1 MAGNKK
7 KSEIHQQIE
16 KKKKEA
22 DDTSKK
28 ALDLAEYAEKVKNTF
43 ENLEG
48 EATAETSGLVEG
60 AAQAIQGAIESKHN
74 EAVEKAEEI
83 DEELEEE
90 KEGFEEGIK
99 ADENDIGKLNQL
111 RKEASKAG
119 VSDGSIA
126 IAEKSKQEEI
136 NFLEK
141 EANEVENAQKEMEA
155 KLNESKQKRNAARFS
170 HKSKNTLGN

>member
-7 KSEIHQQIE
+7 KSEIHQEVE

-22 DDTSKK
+22 DDASQK
-28 ALDLAEYAEKVKNTF
+28 ALELAKYAEKVKTTF
-43 ENLEG
+43 ESLQG
-48 EATAETSGLVEG
+48 EATAETAGLVEG
-60 AAQAIQGAIESKHN
+60 AAQAIQGGIEGKYN
-74 EAVEKAEEI
+74 EAVEKAKEI

-90 KEGFEEGIK
+90 KECFEEGIK
-99 ADENDIGKLNQL
+99 ADGNDIGKLNQL

-119 VSDGSIA
+119 VSEGSIA

-155 KLNESKQKRNAARFS
+155 KLNESKQRRNAARFS